1 MFLWNSV
8 NSFLCL
14 FVCLAFFVRKAN
26 ADTPTVIAAVKAS
39 IAFYNV
45 GIRIPL
51 KETVILSANRIP
63 QSISCVLLDWV
74 RPLIDWPTREDR
86 PWHQGVI
93 VHVTRIPWNHPVT
106 MRPVLWL
113 SF

>member
-1 MFLWNSV
+1 MEQCKF
-8 NSFLCL
+8 FLCL
-14 FVCLAFFVRKAN
+14 FVCLAFFVRQAN
-26 ADTPTVIAAVKAS
+26 TDTPTVISAVKAS

-51 KETVILSANRIP
+51 NETVILSANRIP

-74 RPLIDWPTREDR
+74 RPLIDWPTRGDR
-86 PWHQGVI
+86 RPFVI

-106 MRPVLWL
+106 MRPVLW
-113 SF
+113 FRF